1 MIFCMWHI
9 SGPFLLPNWRDFATQ
24 LEKNC
29 CPTGKKY
36 PPTGKKY
43 PPTGRI
49 HSATHSCLDFSRLC
63 VTVQLFS
70 PYPPILG
77 FDWTATRFG
86 SPFMK
91 KTLIFVVH

>member
-9 SGPFLLPNWRDFATQ
+9 SGPFLLPNWRDFAAQ
-24 LEKNC
+24 LGKIC
-29 CPTGKKY
+29 C
-36 PPTGKKY
+36 PTGKKY